1 MHSVLIPG
9 VPMHVLDLGKVGI
22 VPLWANHR
30 YRCVWLTFQT
40 SQRKSVVPVSAVE
53 TANMEGGRYLIL
65 ALVGI
70 AILSSAYA
78 NPRYAY
84 NEALN
89 IQIIIFLDN
98 FQEYKR
104 G

>member
-1 MHSVLIPG
+1 MH
-9 VPMHVLDLGKVGI
+9 MLDLVWVGI

-40 SQRKSVVPVSAVE
+40 SQRKSVVSVSAVE

-70 AILSSAYA
+70 ALLSSAYA

-84 NEALN
+84 NESLN
-89 IQIIIFLDN
+89 AQIIIFLGN
-98 FQEYKR
+98 FQENKGGR
-104 G
+104 